1 MFNLW
6 IQQARAIDNGVTMAA
21 AHFPMSDASQRSYVI
36 DPYGYIQAASQYWCD
51 SVCTAEVDLDAGRTW
66 FARSDKPGTA
76 GQKGYMAGYYPKTIP
91 DKRTDFRAVLLAG
104 RRPELYKAI
113 PEKTLA
119 DRQISEEVFKR
130 MTEPRE

>member
-1 MFNLW
+1 
-6 IQQARAIDNGVTMAA
+6 MAA
-21 AHFPMSDASQRSYVI
+21 AHLPMSEVSQRSYVV
-36 DPYGYIQAASQYWCD
+36 DPYGYIQAASQYWRD
-51 SVCTAEVDLDAGRTW
+51 SVCTADVDLDCGRTW
-66 FARSDKPGTA
+66 FTRSNTPGTA

-119 DRQISEEVFKR
+119 DRQISDEVFKR
-130 MTEPRE
+130 MTEPR